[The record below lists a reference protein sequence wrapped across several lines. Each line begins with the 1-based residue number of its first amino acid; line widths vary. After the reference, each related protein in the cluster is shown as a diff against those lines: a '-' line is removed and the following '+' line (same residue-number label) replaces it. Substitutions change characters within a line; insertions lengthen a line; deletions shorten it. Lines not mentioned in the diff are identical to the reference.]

1 MARRCRRTVR
11 SRGLGDRPAQSARR
25 RQDFRLLSRDPRPAA
40 AGRLV
45 PELRSVL
52 RRGRGPSER
61 AAGGRVRSGRV
72 PLARAAARDRRQPE
86 QRSSGMKFGLFG
98 GARARG
104 GPAGDSEGYHNFIKY
119 VVAAEELGFSSVF
132 LVEHHFT
139 GFGQVSASLN
149 LLSYLAA
156 RTDRIRLG
164 TAVVVLPWHNPALV
178 AEEAA
183 TLDLLSDGRLDFG
196 VGKGYRPY
204 EFSGFCIAQDEATA
218 RFDEAI
224 EVIRRAWT
232 SQGRFS
238 YDGRWWHYDK
248 IVVEPA
254 PIQQPHPPFWM
265 GAGSAESIR
274 RAAREGYNLLLDQI
288 APVDLIIERVRVFR
302 EECEAAGRPYD
313 PMMVGVTRG
322 LQIVHNDEERRRA
335 IATRREVLKNIGD
348 LARGPGA
355 ERYHHI
361 KDDADAFE
369 LDDAPLLGTPEEII
383 ARLKR
388 LEAGGVENVL
398 FAAPGASVA
407 GLRTFAEEI
416 MPAFEASPMV
426 LAQV

>member
-1 MARRCRRTVR
+1 
-11 SRGLGDRPAQSARR
+11 
-25 RQDFRLLSRDPRPAA
+25 
-40 AGRLV
+40 
-45 PELRSVL
+45 
-52 RRGRGPSER
+52 
-61 AAGGRVRSGRV
+61 
-72 PLARAAARDRRQPE
+72 
-86 QRSSGMKFGLFG
+86 MKFGLFG

-104 GPAGDSEGYHNFIKY
+104 GPAGDSEGYHDFIRY

-156 RTDRIRLG
+156 RTATIRLG
-164 TAVVVLPWHNPALV
+164 TAVVVLPWHNPVLV

-183 TLDLLSDGRLDFG
+183 TLDLLSGGRLDFG

-204 EFSGFCIAQDEATA
+204 EFSGFCIPQDEATA

-224 EVIRRAWT
+224 DVIRKAWT
-232 SQGRFS
+232 SKGRFS
-238 YDGRWWHYDK
+238 YQGRWWRYDN

-265 GAGSAESIR
+265 GAGSPESIR

-288 APVDLIIERVRVFR
+288 APIDVIIERVRIFR
-302 EECEAAGRPYD
+302 EECAAVGRAYD

-335 IATRREVLKNIGD
+335 ILTRREVLKNIGD

-361 KDDADAFE
+361 KDDPDAFE

-383 ARLKR
+383 ERLKR

-416 MPAFEASPMV
+416 MPAFDRSPLA

>member
-1 MARRCRRTVR
+1 
-11 SRGLGDRPAQSARR
+11 
-25 RQDFRLLSRDPRPAA
+25 
-40 AGRLV
+40 
-45 PELRSVL
+45 
-52 RRGRGPSER
+52 
-61 AAGGRVRSGRV
+61 
-72 PLARAAARDRRQPE
+72 
-86 QRSSGMKFGLFG
+86 MKFGLFG

-104 GPAGDSEGYHNFIKY
+104 GPAGDSEGYHDFIRY
-119 VVAAEELGFSSVF
+119 VIAAEELGFSSVF

-156 RTDRIRLG
+156 RTSTIRLG
-164 TAVVVLPWHNPALV
+164 TAVVVLPWHNPVLV

-183 TLDLLSDGRLDFG
+183 TLDLLSNGRLDFG

-204 EFSGFCIAQDEATA
+204 EFSGFCIKQDEATA

-224 EVIRRAWT
+224 DVIRKAWT
-232 SQGRFS
+232 SKGRFS
-238 YDGRWWHYDK
+238 YEGKWWRYDN

-265 GAGSAESIR
+265 GAGSPESIR

-288 APVDLIIERVRVFR
+288 APIDVIIDRVRVFR
-302 EECEAAGRPYD
+302 EECEAVGRRYD

-335 IATRREVLKNIGD
+335 ILTRREVLKNIGD

-355 ERYHHI
+355 ERYHQI
-361 KDDADAFE
+361 RDDPDNFE

-383 ARLKR
+383 ERLKR

-398 FAAPGASVA
+398 FAAPGASIA

-416 MPAFEASPMV
+416 MPAFDRSPLR

>member
-1 MARRCRRTVR
+1 MR
-11 SRGLGDRPAQSARR
+11 
-25 RQDFRLLSRDPRPAA
+25 
-40 AGRLV
+40 
-45 PELRSVL
+45 
-52 RRGRGPSER
+52 
-61 AAGGRVRSGRV
+61 
-72 PLARAAARDRRQPE
+72 
-86 QRSSGMKFGLFG
+86 FGLFG

-104 GPAGDSEGYHNFIKY
+104 GPAGDSDGYHEFIRY

-156 RTDRIRLG
+156 RTSTIRLG
-164 TAVVVLPWHNPALV
+164 TAVVVLPWHNPVLV
-178 AEEAA
+178 AEQAA
-183 TLDLLSDGRLDFG
+183 TLDLLSNGRLDFG
-196 VGKGYRPY
+196 VGKGYRSY
-204 EFSGFCIAQDEATA
+204 EFSGFCIPPDEATA
-218 RFDEAI
+218 RFDEAM
-224 EVIRRAWT
+224 EVIRKAWT
-232 SQGRFS
+232 SKGRFS
-238 YDGRWWHYDK
+238 YEGRWWRYDN

-265 GAGSAESIR
+265 GAGSPESIR

-288 APVDLIIERVRVFR
+288 APIDVIIDRVRVFR
-302 EECEAAGRPYD
+302 EECASVGRPYD

-355 ERYHHI
+355 ERYHHL
-361 KDDADAFE
+361 KDDPDAFE

-383 ARLKR
+383 ERLKR

-398 FAAPGASVA
+398 FAAPGASIA

-416 MPAFEASPMV
+416 MPAFDRSPMR